1 MSFSLNVEK
10 KFFNETLRLIKIF
23 FLNEKSFIIQINW
36 QDHSDNII
44 DRLFLNESF

>member
-23 FLNEKSFIIQINW
+23 FLTKNLSLSKLIGKIIR
-36 QDHSDNII
+36 II
-44 DRLFLNESF
+44 